1 VPRSPLFLA
10 ALASAA
16 VPGLDP
22 VSAEGVHSAA
32 DASFEVAFVT
42 DRQERR
48 WVVKAPRNQAAGAE
62 LEAVGMLGPLLA
74 RRLEVAMPVVR
85 GTVAVPEG
93 RAIVYLRL
101 PGRPLDFG
109 AVPSG
114 AIARAMGRALA
125 QIHNLE
131 HAVLEEAG
139 RPTYDAEAHRRRQL
153 SELDRA
159 AATGHVPTNLLTR
172 WEQRLE
178 DISLWRF
185 APTAVHGSFVGDN
198 VLVSFDD
205 DDDSETGAVRGVLG
219 WEHSR
224 VGDPADDF
232 ADLVSRA
239 GPDTIDAVLRAYT
252 QSRVERPDGNLLARA
267 RLAAEMTPM
276 QVLLRALG
284 AGAIQVVEQKA
295 DELRELERRIS
306 MEDERRAV
314 DADLSLGSERPLD
327 SDWAMESDWALE
339 AERTNDEARPTSL
352 ARGSPTDAAPPEP
365 DWDATQPH
373 QPFPDTSVTQV
384 IDHGASPGDV
394 PDVESVDAGQAQGH
408 PAGAEP
414 ANADTRRADTG
425 TADAAEDR

>member
-1 VPRSPLFLA
+1 MSRSPLFLA

-22 VSAEGVHSAA
+22 VSVEGVHSAA
-32 DASFEVAFVT
+32 DASFEVAYVT

-62 LEAVGMLGPLLA
+62 LEAVGQLGPLLA
-74 RRLEVAMPVVR
+74 RRLDVAMPVVR
-85 GTVAVPEG
+85 GAVPVPEG

-101 PGRPLDFG
+101 PGRPLDFA
-109 AVPSG
+109 AVSPGPLAS
-114 AIARAMGRALA
+114 AIGRALA

-153 SELDRA
+153 SDLDRA

-185 APTAVHGSFVGDN
+185 APTAVHGSFVGGN

-205 DDDSETGAVRGVLG
+205 EEDAETGAVRGVLG
-219 WEHSR
+219 WERSR

-232 ADLVSRA
+232 ADLVRRSE
-239 GPDTIDAVLRAYT
+239 PETVDAVLRAYT

-267 RLAAEMTPM
+267 RLAAEMNPM

-284 AGAIQVVEQKA
+284 AGAIPVVEQQA
-295 DELRELERRIS
+295 DELRSLEQWIS
-306 MEDERRAV
+306 AEDERRAH
-314 DADLSLGSERPLD
+314 DADRALDADRVLNAGAAGRPASRLS
-327 SDWAMESDWALE
+327 A
-339 AERTNDEARPTSL
+339 
-352 ARGSPTDAAPPEP
+352 SPASSPRPEP

-373 QPFPDTSVTQV
+373 QPFPDTSATQV
-384 IDHGASPGDV
+384 IDQGRSPIGLLDA
-394 PDVESVDAGQAQGH
+394 ESADAVSADAEAEDGESADAES
-408 PAGAEP
+408 PAPEPVAPEP
-414 ANADTRRADTG
+414 AHTTDER
-425 TADAAEDR
+425 